1 MTAQLHT
8 CTVLIIMICAIS
20 FTATARTQGGEIQG
34 DARQS
39 ALQQR
44 RMRERHYGT
53 QSDRSMNGSAKTG
66 LPVRTHTT
74 AVSLDLLHQLE
85 EGELLSTIPEESSMC
100 DHSTYIPSAGELS
113 STVVI
118 PHQARENYGSGTP
131 KLDQKRP
138 MTSSEHNLTDLGAYD
153 RSPVEKHPGSHNP
166 LAIIAD
172 IQGESAVTEQRRSQ
186 KRFPPLEAI
195 DPLDLETGRVYNNP
209 VYIMEKEKGEHSP
222 IRMSRSSP
230 LSLLRTSLKAKH
242 SPSLVHDSVTE
253 PAQHTPKPSTGER
266 SRLAPTKKPV
276 ETTRSSPLAF
286 LRGSKKKQRLRAANT
301 MPPTLDPDGEEP
313 VITSIDDLDNVV
325 EAVPGTSK
333 QKHPTRA
340 SARTYDEM
348 KQKLKQKPPS
358 RPISSS
364 HSFMDS
370 PLTASTSARDEAL
383 HTHDS
388 AIGLAP
394 RYQLSLSPIP
404 PPLPATSPNS
414 LTSSCSFSIPTV
426 TISTSQPLPL
436 SPKEPFLPSTNTVSF
451 STPHPSV
458 IPSQQPSQSPKK
470 HTPSHNQPF
479 VQSKSTVKELRE
491 RFESMSTPPTSPT
504 PPSPN
509 FQSSSPLH
517 SSTQH
522 HCMDTELDSGR
533 ESMVELAITDI

>member
-1 MTAQLHT
+1 
-8 CTVLIIMICAIS
+8 
-20 FTATARTQGGEIQG
+20 
-34 DARQS
+34 
-39 ALQQR
+39 
-44 RMRERHYGT
+44 MRERHYGS
-53 QSDRSMNGSAKTG
+53 QSDRSMNGSLWSANTR
-66 LPVRTHTT
+66 LPVLTHTT
-74 AVSLDLLHQLE
+74 AVSTELLSQLE
-85 EGELLSTIPEESSMC
+85 EGEVLSTIPEESSMC
-100 DHSTYIPSAGELS
+100 DHSTYIPSVGELS

-138 MTSSEHNLTDLGAYD
+138 MTSSEHNLADPGAYD
-153 RSPVEKHPGSHNP
+153 RSPVEKHAGSHNP

-172 IQGESAVTEQRRSQ
+172 IQGESAVTEQRRLQ

-209 VYIMEKEKGEHSP
+209 VYVMEKEKREHNP

-230 LSLLRTSLKAKH
+230 FSLLRTSLKTKH
-242 SPSLVHDSVTE
+242 SHSLGLDSVTE
-253 PAQHTPKPSTGER
+253 HTPKSSTGER

-286 LRGSKKKQRLRAANT
+286 LRGSKKKQRLRATNT
-301 MPPTLDPDGEEP
+301 LPPTFDPNSTEGEEP
-313 VITSIDDLDNVV
+313 VVTSIDEIDDLDVV
-325 EAVPGTSK
+325 VDARHEAVPGTSR

-340 SARTYDEM
+340 SARTYNEM
-348 KQKLKQKPPS
+348 KQKLNQKPPP

-370 PLTASTSARDEAL
+370 PLTASTSARDEPL

-404 PPLPATSPNS
+404 PPLPANLTTSPNS
-414 LTSSCSFSIPTV
+414 PTSSSAPTV
-426 TISTSQPLPL
+426 TMSTSQPLPP
-436 SPKEPFLPSTNTVSF
+436 SPKEPLLSSTNKVSTL
-451 STPHPSV
+451 TPHFSV
-458 IPSQQPSQSPKK
+458 VPSQQPSQSPKK
-470 HTPSHNQPF
+470 HAPSHDQSF
-479 VQSKSTVKELRE
+479 FQSKSSVKELRE

-504 PPSPN
+504 PPSPHL

-517 SSTQH
+517 TSTQH
-522 HCMDTELDSGR
+522 HCMDIELDSGR